1 MLHTPLC
8 RVMQLHRLI
17 GPLCEASLNLTAPD
31 GESLEPHPDCPFL
44 AVERCFV
51 SPRPLRPRHNP
62 DGEQVRLH
70 QVAQGGALPVLPD
83 GRAQRGH
90 AVSFL
95 CPLVRPRCCGGR

>member
-51 SPRPLRPRHNP
+51 SPRPLRPGTTP
-62 DGEQVRLH
+62 MASKYAFTKSLKEVR
-70 QVAQGGALPVLPD
+70 
-83 GRAQRGH
+83 
-90 AVSFL
+90 FL
-95 CPLVRPRCCGGR
+95 FCQTAEHSAATR